1 MKRLAVCVRIATCV
15 VSLGIAF
22 ASAAAAAP
30 PADWQAKL
38 GPHGRWITSPRY
50 GRVWQPTLATSTW
63 NPYYDGHWV
72 YTDVGQT
79 WVSDY
84 AWGSVP
90 YHYGTWAVEP
100 GRGWVWIPGDVWAP
114 SWVVF
119 RVGADVIGWAP
130 VAPGFAIGA
139 SAGVVADD
147 DSVFLYVPSQ
157 QFFAPRV
164 RTCALP
170 ASRTAVLVTKTKLV
184 ERPLR
189 VESRIVVNRGPGLE
203 ELRRATGRPVTVVR
217 LESVK
222 SFGPGIRRT
231 IAVDESRAHGG
242 VRVCSAGAGSTARR
256 DGIGEKTANAYDA
269 HIEPAHRS
277 DDRGPQPAVA
287 RTAYDEA
294 DRPIMGRAVHQE
306 TGAAD
311 PGVRPAHQEGSAH
324 HEAPRTTAA
333 ARTVTGGETQSDRDV
348 KLLASRERL
357 DRARARA
364 VKPARPKSRS

>member
-1 MKRLAVCVRIATCV
+1 MKNLAVCVRIAVCV
-15 VSLGIAF
+15 VSLGISI
-22 ASAAAAAP
+22 ASAVAAP
-30 PADWQAKL
+30 PPDWQTKL

-50 GRVWQPTLATSTW
+50 GRVWQPTVATSTW

-100 GRGWVWIPGDVWAP
+100 GRGWVWVPGDVWAP

-119 RVGADVIGWAP
+119 RLGSDVIGWAP

-139 SAGVVADD
+139 SVGVVAEEE
-147 DSVFLYVPSQ
+147 SVFLYVPSR
-157 QFFAPRV
+157 QFFAPRI

-170 ASRTAVLVTKTKLV
+170 ASRAAALVTKTKLV

-217 LESVK
+217 LESVQA
-222 SFGPGIRRT
+222 FGPGIRRT
-231 IAVDESRAHGG
+231 IAVDESRGRGG
-242 VRVCSAGAGSTARR
+242 VRVCSARTDSPSGGR
-256 DGIGEKTANAYDA
+256 DRIGETTANAYDA
-269 HIEPAHRS
+269 HAE
-277 DDRGPQPAVA
+277 RGPRSGDGGTSPAIL
-287 RTAYDEA
+287 
-294 DRPIMGRAVHQE
+294 P
-306 TGAAD
+306 AA
-311 PGVRPAHQEGSAH
+311 
-324 HEAPRTTAA
+324 
-333 ARTVTGGETQSDRDV
+333 
-348 KLLASRERL
+348 
-357 DRARARA
+357 
-364 VKPARPKSRS
+364 